1 MASDPKSAGT
11 RFPFINLEK
20 ALGRAKELF
29 DADQKGR
36 EMALSAAF
44 SVWEYSEKSS
54 GGFQTVAAL
63 KMYGLLRSG
72 DTRKVGLT
80 DAALRYFRD
89 EREEEKNKLAREFAL
104 KPKLIAA
111 LWTDWRATPPADTI
125 ARSHLKTDRGVNDQG
140 SRSLLSIYKENLA
153 FTQLKADDKVPE
165 PSEDDQ
171 DDTETMTPH
180 TEPSSQSQSGS
191 KAAPYRVGMNIFHD
205 QPPEGMRREVITLD
219 EGDVVITFPDSLTVE
234 SFGDLKAHLD
244 LFISKMKRRT
254 AGVPRHVV
262 RGETP
267 PKTILGSVGEEEEP
281 ASDEETE
288 PPIKRRKIP

>member
-44 SVWEYSEKSS
+44 AVWEYSEKSS

-111 LWTDWRATPPADTI
+111 LWAVWRATPPADTI

-153 FTQLKADDKVPE
+153 FTQLKADDKIPE
-165 PSEDDQ
+165 PAEDDQ
-171 DDTETMTPH
+171 EEMIDD
-180 TEPSSQSQSGS
+180 GGGDN
-191 KAAPYRVGMNIFHD
+191 AP
-205 QPPEGMRREVITLD
+205 PPVRPRREAKIMEGERELTSGLLSKDTSFRLIVSGEIGVKEIERLIKKLELD
-219 EGDVVITFPDSLTVE
+219 KE
-234 SFGDLKAHLD
+234 
-244 LFISKMKRRT
+244 
-254 AGVPRHVV
+254 
-262 RGETP
+262 
-267 PKTILGSVGEEEEP
+267 IL
-281 ASDEETE
+281 ADQDDD
-288 PPIKRRKIP
+288 

>member
-36 EMALSAAF
+36 EMALAAAF

-54 GGFQTVAAL
+54 GGFQTIAAL

-72 DTRKVGLT
+72 DSRKVGLT

-89 EREEEKNKLAREFAL
+89 EREDEKNKLAREFAL
-104 KPKLIAA
+104 KPKLIAS
-111 LWTDWRATPPADTI
+111 LWTDWHATPPADTI
-125 ARSHLKTDRGVNDQG
+125 ARSHLKAERGLNDQG

-165 PSEDDQ
+165 PAE
-171 DDTETMTPH
+171 DDTESDAPVMQETAMEHAQTTEARRPATRLGTM
-180 TEPSSQSQSGS
+180 G
-191 KAAPYRVGMNIFHD
+191 N
-205 QPPEGMRREVITLD
+205 
-219 EGDVVITFPDSLTVE
+219 
-234 SFGDLKAHLD
+234 
-244 LFISKMKRRT
+244 
-254 AGVPRHVV
+254 
-262 RGETP
+262 
-267 PKTILGSVGEEEEP
+267 
-281 ASDEETE
+281 E
-288 PPIKRRKIP
+288 PPAPLRVVMNGNRLDIQASVDLDGLKKLRTMLEKYEGILQMMEPEDE